1 MNIQDIFSISGNS
14 LRERKF
20 RFALNLI
27 GILIGCAA
35 VMGLVSITQGL
46 RNNVSDQLEVF
57 GPQNVIV
64 IPGSIDQGPGPVSVG
79 SLGWRDLEII
89 RKLPEVERATPIV
102 AGKIAQF
109 EVRGERYFAEVYGIT
124 HEYDDIN
131 RNTELAD
138 GRAFLRTDSA
148 AAIIG
153 SNIAKPPNKDEAIL
167 EVGDRLNIE
176 VKVGDNVKTMTLRVI
191 GVLKPTG
198 GSFGADLDGS
208 INIPLRTMQQL
219 YEVGGEF
226 SFIMAQAE
234 SLETVSETVEAIENK
249 LGDSV
254 SVVSYESAQEM
265 VGEVLGTIEAV
276 LGGIAAISLV
286 VAGVGIINTMMVSVM
301 ERTREIGTMKAIG
314 AKSREVLM
322 IFLSEAML
330 TGLVGGVIGVIFGI
344 FLSQVIGNFINLR
357 ASSSLGLS
365 LLVVG
370 FAILTSMISGIYPAW
385 RAAKLS
391 PVEALRYG

>member
-14 LRERKF
+14 LKERKF

-46 RNNVSDQLEVF
+46 KNNVSDQLEVF

-64 IPGSIDQGPGPVSVG
+64 IPGDLNQGPGPVGVG

-89 RKLPEVERATPIV
+89 KKLPEVEMATPIV

-131 RNTELAD
+131 KNTELAD

-176 VKVGDNVKTMTLRVI
+176 VKVGDEVKTMTLRVI

-208 INIPLRTMQQL
+208 INIPLRTVQQL

-234 SLETVSETVEAIENK
+234 SVETVSETVEAIENK

-365 LLVVG
+365 LLVVS